1 VILTVTLCKIYLRSV
16 KIWFVDGW
24 NIDLLLT
31 KMSEGLQDIEHEL
44 AADQSELC
52 SDVDFS
58 EKQVDTFAT
67 FYVFA

>member
-1 VILTVTLCKIYLRSV
+1 
-16 KIWFVDGW
+16 
-24 NIDLLLT
+24 
-31 KMSEGLQDIEHEL
+31 MSEGLQDIEHEL